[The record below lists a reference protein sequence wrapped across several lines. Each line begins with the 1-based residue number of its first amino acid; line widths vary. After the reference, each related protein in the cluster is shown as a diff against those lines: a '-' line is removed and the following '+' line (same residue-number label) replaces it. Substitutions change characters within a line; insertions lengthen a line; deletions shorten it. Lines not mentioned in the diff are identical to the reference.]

1 MDPKDVFRRALT
13 LLVQKQLQPTP
24 ANYAYAY
31 RLSDGLVPECVQ
43 QITQAELVLMAQ
55 VLDVLKPVIPPE
67 NPIAEHLELLTSLI
81 SSNAALSE
89 QLTQA
94 DVLVKA
100 LASKPM
106 VQPIADNIEL
116 TEHLKDSVA
125 ALYAELQSALKEV
138 QGADDLM
145 PQYEAR
151 LAECNSLAGAMS
163 ILKELTYDVK
173 ALSRTLKKTT
183 EAVQETQRCLAH
195 ANQKLAE
202 VTAKANL
209 SEQEANTDPLTG
221 ALNRRGLDAQL
232 AELPPGPIALILVDI
247 DNFKQI
253 NDTLG
258 HAVGD
263 DVICALA
270 NVLQRVSVKNSFVGR
285 LGGEE
290 LCLVLP
296 GVSMLEA
303 EQAAKVVT
311 HSLAEWNQ
319 QEFTPQYQRTVTV
332 SGGISRWYNN
342 GFAAAAQFKFAL
354 EIADKHLYRAKRAGK
369 NRIYSEA
376 DED

>member
-31 RLSDGLVPECVQ
+31 RLSDGLVQERAHR
-43 QITQAELVLMAQ
+43 ITQAELVLIAQ
-55 VLDVLKPVIPPE
+55 VLDVLKPIIPPE
-67 NPIAEHLELLTSLI
+67 NPIAEHLDLLTSMI
-81 SSNAALSE
+81 SSESSLPE

-94 DVLVKA
+94 QALVKA
-100 LASKPM
+100 LSDKPM
-106 VQPIADNIEL
+106 VQPIADTIEL
-116 TEHLKDSVA
+116 TESLKDSVA
-125 ALYAELQSALKEV
+125 ALYSELQTALMDV

-151 LAECNSLAGAMS
+151 LAQCKSLPGAMA
-163 ILKELTYDVK
+163 ILSELTSDVK
-173 ALSRTLKKTT
+173 ALSKTLKKTS
-183 EAVQETQRCLAH
+183 AAMQETRSCLAK

-202 VTAKANL
+202 VTAKANQ

-221 ALNRRGLDAQL
+221 VLNRRGIEAQL
-232 AELPPGPIALILVDI
+232 AELPPGPIALVLVDI

-270 NVLQRVSVKNSFVGR
+270 KALQGAGFKNSFVGR

-290 LCLVLP
+290 LCLILP
-296 GVSMLEA
+296 GASMQEV
-303 EQAAKVVT
+303 EQAGKFVA
-311 HSLAEWNQ
+311 HNLAQWNK
-319 QEFTPQYQRTVTV
+319 QEFTPQYKRTVTV

-342 GFAAAAQFKFAL
+342 GFAAVAQFKFAL

-369 NRIYSEA
+369 DRIYSEA